1 MTIEEIVTILKN
13 RLMMLSTARQAAV
26 DQGDLAQITTIDSD
40 IAETTTSLA
49 KLGG

>member
-1 MTIEEIVTILKN
+1 MTIDEIVTILKN
-13 RLMMLSTARQAAV
+13 RLAMLATARQAAV
-26 DQGDLAQITTIDSD
+26 DQGDLAHTTTIDTD